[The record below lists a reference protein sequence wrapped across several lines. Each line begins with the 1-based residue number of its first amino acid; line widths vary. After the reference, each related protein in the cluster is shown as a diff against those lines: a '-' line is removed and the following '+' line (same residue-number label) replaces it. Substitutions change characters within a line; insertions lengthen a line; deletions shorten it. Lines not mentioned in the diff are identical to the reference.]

1 MVDLATLLVVTIFAT
16 ALSGVLLTYAWAT
29 NRHTPALALWAVGY
43 LIAAVGLAM
52 ILARG
57 QIANVWTIDVA
68 NALVIAAYGIIWMGA
83 RQFNNRRTPMVYVLI
98 GPAIWLLAYQL
109 EAFYASMPARVV
121 LVSFLLLCYT
131 VLTGYEFWCC
141 NRKLSSAWPLI
152 VILGLH
158 AALFGSRVLWPGWM
172 VLALT
177 GSSNPLSVVAL
188 FSFELLFHSLCAAF
202 LLAFLAKERREL
214 YYRQESMIDPLTGIW
229 NRRAFLDGAM
239 RKLNRAAVEGTS
251 VAVIAFDLDR
261 FKSINDRYGHLAGDR
276 ILLGVSAAVSEAL
289 RPGDLF
295 ARMGG
300 EEFALLLADLQ
311 AADAAVVVE
320 RLRQRIA
327 ALAIDFDTSR
337 LRTTASFGVAIARP
351 QTDLEALMAAADHA
365 LYRAKELG
373 RNRIEFA
380 TAMSVVTDRG
390 SVPSRY
396 VRTRLR

>member
-16 ALSGVLLTYAWAT
+16 ALSGALLAYAWAT

-43 LIAAVGLAM
+43 LLAAVGLAL

-57 QIANVWTIDVA
+57 TIANVWSIDVA
-68 NALVIAAYGIIWMGA
+68 NALVIVAYGIIWTGA
-83 RQFNNRRTPMVYVLI
+83 RRFNNRRTPLVYVLI

-109 EAFYASMPARVV
+109 DAFYASMPARVA

-131 VLTGYEFWCC
+131 VLTGFEFWCS

-152 VILGLH
+152 AILGLH
-158 AALFGSRVLWPGWM
+158 AALFASRILWPGWM
-172 VLALT
+172 VLAFV

-202 LLAFLAKERREL
+202 LLAFLAKERREQ

-229 NRRAFLDGAM
+229 NRRAFLDGGM
-239 RKLNRAAVEGTS
+239 RKLDRAVVEGTT
-251 VAVIAFDLDR
+251 VALIAFDLDR
-261 FKSINDRYGHLAGDR
+261 FKSINDRYGHLAGDQ
-276 ILLGVSAAVSEAL
+276 ILLGVCAVVSEAL

-311 AADAAVVVE
+311 PADAAAIVE

-337 LRTTASFGVAIARP
+337 LRTTASFGIAIARP
-351 QTDLEALMAAADHA
+351 QAGLQTLMAAADHA

-380 TAMSVVTDRG
+380 TATLSTTDRG
-390 SVPSRY
+390 SVGPRY
-396 VRTRLR
+396 VRTRSR